1 MAELLLE
8 LRSEEIPARMQARAT
23 EELHRLVSE
32 ALGGARLEFSRAESF
47 ATPRRL
53 ALVVDG
59 LPAVQ
64 PDVSVERKGP
74 KVGAPAKAVEG
85 FLRSVGLDSLEQCEQ
100 RETDKG
106 PVWFAVA
113 QEKGQPTASV
123 LAKIVPDAIRSMR
136 WPKSMRWQRTIFTWV
151 RPLRGILFVFDGET
165 VRQSDFPLGV
175 RGRNAKEITPENV
188 DTNKLE
194 FANVTHGHPFL
205 APAPFE
211 VTGFADYEAKLQAA
225 KVMLDA
231 AERERVI
238 REQAE
243 ALVQAEGLALAPDEA
258 LLAEN
263 SGLVEWPI
271 VKIGHIDKAFMEV
284 PPEVLISAMRK
295 HQKYFAVMGPDGKL
309 APRFV
314 MVADMETADGEATI
328 VAGNERVLRARLAD
342 AKFFWDQD
350 RKRTLAER
358 APELAGVVFHAKLGT
373 LEAKADRIQVLAVEI
388 AGRVADANRD
398 QVRSAARLCKADL
411 VCEMVGEFP
420 DLQGIMGRYY
430 AHHDGEDD
438 AVAAAIAEHYAPQ
451 GPGDACP
458 RAPVSVCIALADKID
473 TLVGFWAI
481 DEKPTGSKDPFAL
494 RRAALG
500 VIRLILENGLRM
512 PLRTVFEKAETIHDL
527 GSAGPD
533 TARVAENLLAFFA
546 DRLKVHLREKGVRH
560 DLIAA
565 VFEQGGEDDLVR
577 LLAKVDALAE
587 FLASEDGANLLVA
600 YRRAANILAIEEKKD
615 AVRYDGEPEPA
626 RFVQPEEAALF
637 KAIAAADEKAGAG
650 VREEDFA
657 RAMTA
662 LAQLRGPVDDFF
674 DEVTVNSEDAGKRRN
689 RLCLL
694 ARVRAVLDRLADF
707 SKIEG

>member
-8 LRSEEIPARMQARAT
+8 LLSEEIPARMQARAA
-23 EELHRLVSE
+23 EDLQRLVSD
-32 ALGGARLEFSRAESF
+32 ALGKARLEFSQARSF

-53 ALVVDG
+53 ALVIEG
-59 LPAVQ
+59 LPAQQ
-64 PDVSVERKGP
+64 PDMSVERKGP
-74 KVGAPAKAVEG
+74 KVGAPDKAIEG
-85 FLRSVGLDSLEQCEQ
+85 FLRSVGLDSLDQCEQ
-100 RETDKG
+100 RETEKG

-113 QEKGQPTASV
+113 HEAGRASAEV
-123 LAKIVPDAIRSMR
+123 LAELLPDALGALG
-136 WPKSMRWQRTIFTWV
+136 WPKSMRWGEGEFRWV
-151 RPLRGILFVFDGET
+151 RPLRGVLCVFDGAP
-165 VRQSDFPLGV
+165 VRFTFGGV
-175 RGRNAKEITPENV
+175 ASGAQTR
-188 DTNKLE
+188 
-194 FANVTHGHPFL
+194 GHPFL

-211 VTGFADYEAKLQAA
+211 VKGFADYEASLRDA

-231 AERERVI
+231 AERQRVI

-263 SGLVEWPI
+263 AGLVEWPV
-271 VKIGHIDKAFMEV
+271 VKLGTIDAAFMDV
-284 PPEVLISAMRK
+284 PPEVLTSAMRK

-314 MVADMETADGEATI
+314 MVADMETADNEATI

-350 RKRTLAER
+350 RRRTLAER
-358 APELAGVVFHAKLGT
+358 APELAGIVFHAKLGT
-373 LEAKADRIQVLAVEI
+373 LDAKADRIQALAVEI
-388 AGRVADANRD
+388 AGHVTDANRD

-411 VCEMVGEFP
+411 VTEMVGEFP
-420 DLQGIMGRYY
+420 DLQGVMGRYY

-438 AVAAAIAEHYAPQ
+438 TVADAIAEHYAPQ

-458 RAPVSVCIALADKID
+458 RAPVSVCVALADKID

-500 VIRLILENGLRM
+500 VIRLILENGLRL
-512 PLRTVFEKAETIHDL
+512 PLRAIFEKAETIH
-527 GSAGPD
+527 GVGNASPD
-533 TARVAENLLAFFA
+533 RVRAADDLLAFFA

-615 AVRYDGEPEPA
+615 AVRYDGEPEPG
-626 RFVQPEEAALF
+626 RFDQPEEGALF
-637 KAIAAADEKAGAG
+637 EAIAAAEERAGAA
-650 VREEDFA
+650 VAEEDFST
-657 RAMTA
+657 AMTA
-662 LAQLRGPVDDFF
+662 LAQLRGPVDGFF
-674 DEVTVNSEDAGKRRN
+674 DEVTVNSDDAEQRRN

-694 ARVRAVLDRLADF
+694 ARIRAALDRLADF